1 MLRFFEKLVDPYADH
16 GAGRAVPRK
25 LIPFLLEYLRPFR
38 KVAFLIVFFT
48 AIVAAMEIGMI
59 WYAGRLV
66 DALSASGPAEVWND
80 YGLELLLIAIALLVA
95 RPLLTLIDIA
105 FINQSL
111 MPNIGT
117 MVRWRSHKR
126 VLGQS
131 VGWFQEDFAGR
142 IANRVMQTA
151 PAVGEAS
158 FQVFDALAYAS
169 LYVIGALILLSD
181 TDIRLA
187 IPMVLWLIAYV
198 GLIAYFVPRVGKA
211 SKAFSDARSTI
222 TGRIVD
228 SYTNI
233 QTVKLFAHTDREER
247 FAYEAIEEG
256 RRTFAVEMR
265 IITWMDVALMTVNG
279 FLMVGVVGYAIWLW
293 SVGVG
298 SLGAVAAASALVLRL
313 NSMTMWIMWAL
324 SSLFQ
329 NLGVISEGMETIA
342 APIDLQDKSGAKPLM
357 VTGGEIRFDD
367 VSHHYGKDKGGLS
380 HLNLTIRPGERVG
393 LVGRSG
399 AGKSSMVNLL
409 LRFHDVETGRI
420 LIDGQPVGNVTQDS
434 LRTHI
439 GMVTQDTSLLHRS
452 VRENILYGSPNATDE
467 AMFEAAGKV
476 AAHDFIPELE
486 DPKGRTG
493 YDAHVG
499 ERGVKLSGGQRQ
511 RIALARVVLKDA
523 PILVLDEATS
533 ALDSEVEAAIQESL
547 YGLMEGKTVIAI
559 AHRLSTIA
567 QMDRIVVLED
577 GAVAEDGT
585 HAELLKLNGLY
596 AGFWNR
602 QSGGFIDV
610 QSKSV
615 EAAE

>member
-1 MLRFFEKLVDPYADH
+1 MFRFFEKLVDPYQDYD
-16 GAGRAVPRK
+16 AGREVPRK
-25 LIPFLLEYLRPFR
+25 LIPFLIEYLRPFR
-38 KVAFLIVFFT
+38 FVAVVIISMT
-48 AIVAAMEIGMI
+48 AITAALEIGLI
-59 WYAGRLV
+59 WYAGRLIDV
-66 DALSASGPAEVWND
+66 LTEAGPEGVWDA
-80 YGLELLLIAIALLVA
+80 YGFELIAVAIFVLLIRPILVW
-95 RPLLTLIDIA
+95 LDIS
-105 FINQSL
+105 FINQTL

-117 MVRWRSHKR
+117 MVRWRAHRR

-151 PAVGEAS
+151 PAVGEAA
-158 FQVFDALAYAS
+158 FQTFDALAYAT
-169 LYVIGALILLSD
+169 LYTVGALILLSEID
-181 TDIRLA
+181 LRLA
-187 IPMVLWLIAYV
+187 APMVLWLGMYV
-198 GLIAYFVPRVGKA
+198 GLVIYFVPRVGEA

-233 QTVKLFAHTDREER
+233 QTVKLFAHTDREEA
-247 FAYEAIEEG
+247 FAHEAIEEG
-256 RRTFAVEMR
+256 RRTFANEMR
-265 IITWMDVALMTVNG
+265 LITKMDVSLMFING
-279 FLMVGVVGYAIWLW
+279 FLMVGVVGYAVWLW
-293 SVGVG
+293 SQGFG

-329 NLGVISEGMETIA
+329 NLGVVSEGMETIA
-342 APIDLQDKSGAKPLM
+342 APITLNDEPDAKALT
-357 VTGGEIRFDD
+357 VDGGEIRFDG
-367 VSHHYGKDKGGLS
+367 VTHHYGKSKGGLND
-380 HLNLTIRPGERVG
+380 LTLTIKPGERVG

-409 LRFHDVETGRI
+409 LRFHDVEQGAI
-420 LIDGQPVGNVTQDS
+420 LIDGQDVGKVRQDT
-434 LRTHI
+434 LRSQI

-452 VRENILYGSPNATDE
+452 VRDNITYGRPGSTDAE
-467 AMFEAAGKV
+467 VQAAAEKV
-476 AAHDFIPELE
+476 AASDFIPELE
-486 DPKGRTG
+486 DPKGRSG
-493 YDAHVG
+493 YEAHVG

-577 GAVAEDGT
+577 GAVAEYGT
-585 HAELLKLNGLY
+585 HAELLEK
-596 AGFWNR
+596 
-602 QSGGFIDV
+602 
-610 QSKSV
+610 
-615 EAAE
+615 

>member
-16 GAGRAVPRK
+16 GDRPVPDK

-38 KVAFLIVFFT
+38 KVAVLIIFFT

-66 DALSASGPAEVWND
+66 DALAEAGPTEVWNIH
-80 YGLELLLIAIALLVA
+80 GTELLLIALALLIA
-95 RPLLTLIDIA
+95 RPLLTMIDVA

-158 FQVFDALAYAS
+158 FQTFDALAYAS

-187 IPMVLWLIAYV
+187 VPMVLWLIAYI
-198 GLIAYFVPRVGKA
+198 GLIAYFVPRVGQA
-211 SKAFSDARSTI
+211 SKAFSDARSAI

-233 QTVKLFAHTDREER
+233 QTVKLFAHTDREES

-256 RRTFAVEMR
+256 RRTFANEMR

-279 FLMVGVVGYAIWLW
+279 FLMVSVVGYAIWLW

-342 APIDLQDKSGAKPLM
+342 APIDLQDKSGARPL
-357 VTGGEIRFDD
+357 VVAGGEIRFDD
-367 VSHHYGKDKGGLS
+367 VSHHYGKDKGGLN
-380 HLNLTIRPGERVG
+380 HLNLTIQPGERVG

-420 LIDGQPVGNVTQDS
+420 LIDDQSVSDVTQDS

-452 VRENILYGSPNATDE
+452 VRENILYGSPEATDE
-467 AMFEAAGKV
+467 AMFEAARKV

-567 QMDRIVVLED
+567 QMDRIVVLEG

-585 HAELLKLNGLY
+585 HAELLALNGLY

-610 QSKSV
+610 EGEAV